1 MILLLALTVLSS
13 CKTSATPQKTI
24 EIPTLRID
32 VERPVLEQIPELD
45 VSEMTDGQIEAI
57 TAVLAVY
64 NRNLGKLVIYAQS
77 LESAYKV
84 RLEYLNNVLTIITS
98 SN

>member
-13 CKTSATPQKTI
+13 CKTSTTPQKTI

-57 TAVLAVY
+57 AAVLAVY
-64 NRNLGKLVIYAQS
+64 NRNMGKLVIYAQS

>member
-1 MILLLALTVLSS
+1 MILLLALISS
-13 CKTSATPQKTI
+13 CKTSTTPQKTI
-24 EIPTLRID
+24 EIPTLRIE

-57 TAVLAVY
+57 ASVLAVY
-64 NRNLGKLVIYAQS
+64 NSNMAKLVVYAQS

-84 RLEYLNNVLTIITS
+84 KLEYLNNILTIITS

>member
-1 MILLLALTVLSS
+1 MILLLALTVRIS
-13 CKTSATPQKTI
+13 CKTSTTPQKAI
-24 EIPTLRID
+24 EIPTLRIE

-57 TAVLAVY
+57 ASVLAVY
-64 NRNLGKLVIYAQS
+64 NRNMGKLVVYAQS

-84 RLEYLNNVLTIITS
+84 KLEYLNNILTIITS

>member
-1 MILLLALTVLSS
+1 MISLLALTVLSG
-13 CKTSATPQKTI
+13 CKTSDTPQRTI
-24 EIPTLRID
+24 EIPTLRIE

-64 NRNLGKLVIYAQS
+64 NRNMGKLVIYAQS

-84 RLEYLNNVLTIITS
+84 KLEYLNNVLTIITS
-98 SN
+98 SY